1 MKANPSKFQK
11 IVSYPL
17 RVIGH
22 LIAFPFAVLHYTI
35 KWIFWPYDNLI
46 KIANDSEEYWKKAA
60 KRRAGDLEIQKTEF
74 ERLRTSKHKLEVK
87 YQRLLLIKR
96 KLEKDG
102 KNKV

>member
-17 RVIGH
+17 RAIGY
-22 LIAFPFAVLHYTI
+22 LIAFPFTALHSII
-35 KWIFWPYDNLI
+35 KWIFWPYADLI
-46 KIANDSEEYWKKAA
+46 KIYKDDSEHWRKISI
-60 KRRAGDLEIQKTEF
+60 KRMEELKVQKNEF